1 MKEDLF
7 IAKTYCQMKTRNA
20 MITSF
25 ILSFLTIWIT
35 ASIIEAGDVNAISM
49 YFAVFLG
56 PIVLVLLLN
65 AIVLAMAKSARSLAI
80 KRWLTA
86 VPLFVLIVLAF
97 PFDTTMPGVDGS
109 LSFWVWW
116 PLASLML
123 FRTLKLRKDRNRLKE
138 EQQKKKKKGFQEVNS
153 V

>member
-20 MITSF
+20 MITSI

-65 AIVLAMAKSARSLAI
+65 AIVLAMAKRCKIAGNKAVAYGRATICTHRFSISLRYNYARS
-80 KRWLTA
+80 RWES
-86 VPLFVLIVLAF
+86 FVLGMVAVGITNV
-97 PFDTTMPGVDGS
+97 V
-109 LSFWVWW
+109 
-116 PLASLML
+116 
-123 FRTLKLRKDRNRLKE
+123 
-138 EQQKKKKKGFQEVNS
+138 
-153 V
+153 